1 MGTNSRG
8 QAAVGLASQQADGIQ
23 KLNCATP
30 FGMELLTNRQVI
42 VFFLQADVLFT
53 FETKNQTKRKNQ
65 TCSIEFRLIERALGK
80 CQNLIRETEDGQVT
94 SHDNII
100 VPFLFDWRLQ
110 FYNLAAGNSVLS

>member
-42 VFFLQADVLFT
+42 VSFLQADVLFT
-53 FETKNQTKRKNQ
+53 FETKNQ

-110 FYNLAAGNSVLS
+110 FYNLAAGNSVFFVVLS